1 MTHSHQAWFDMTYY
15 NLWQKSVIY
24 NSDWRET
31 IHGTC
36 KSPDRVTV
44 LSVTSLQSS
53 FLDLVFC
60 DRRAAYFSV
69 LLHLFAKGGAQ
80 EICPSLRTMLSLVR
94 LLWCFYFGRLVFIP
108 VPGPLYI
115 NEKVRFSIYWESFF
129 KGWPLCLPFHPHR
142 MLQTNIYVY
151 SRLLVDVCNC
161 DPSYSSSGL
170 FQDQMRNVQ
179 KWKRPLYLCSEFSF

>member
-15 NLWQKSVIY
+15 NLWQNSVIY

-36 KSPDRVTV
+36 KSPDSVTV

-94 LLWCFYFGRLVFIP
+94 LLWCFYFRRLVFIP

-115 NEKVRFSIYWESFF
+115 NEKVRFSIYWKSFF
-129 KGWPLCLPFHPHR
+129 KGWPLCLPLHPHR
-142 MLQTNIYVY
+142 MLQTFMSAVGCLWMCVIVIQVIQAQAF
-151 SRLLVDVCNC
+151 SRTKWET
-161 DPSYSSSGL
+161 
-170 FQDQMRNVQ
+170 FK
-179 KWKRPLYLCSEFSF
+179 KWKLPLYLCSEFSF

>member
-1 MTHSHQAWFDMTYY
+1 MVS
-15 NLWQKSVIY
+15 
-24 NSDWRET
+24 
-31 IHGTC
+31 C
-36 KSPDRVTV
+36 KSPDGVTV

-94 LLWCFYFGRLVFIP
+94 LLWCFYFGRLVFIQ
-108 VPGPLYI
+108 VTGPLYI

-129 KGWPLCLPFHPHR
+129 KGWPLCLPLHPNQ
-142 MLQTNIYVY
+142 MLQTNIYVC
-151 SRLLVDVCNC
+151 SRLFSDVYIVIQVIQAQAFSRSKWETFKNENSLFIYVVSSAFKTYAWFFDNSKYYQRVDTW
-161 DPSYSSSGL
+161 YK
-170 FQDQMRNVQ
+170 MAI
-179 KWKRPLYLCSEFSF
+179 LCSLSN